1 MNNIVNW
8 IVGAIIAVILASTYI
23 LVMDLIQ
30 EGHLVSEILG
40 VVGLIVL
47 IVALVLGFQSP
58 QKGQSG

>member
-58 QKGQSG
+58 QKVQSG

>member
-1 MNNIVNW
+1 MKNIVNW

-58 QKGQSG
+58 QKVQSG